1 MSPQPDQNTDRSVL
15 SWESVLDA
23 NDTAPQTEP
32 NAELSVVR
40 AGAETQTPLSA
51 PNPSQVTSPVLG
63 DFDLTMKPLTLDP
76 LPLVGDRSAT
86 PGPAADDNAN
96 VLGELHLELPS
107 LRLDDTPL
115 PAPPGQALAPADPV
129 PATAQPVVGDII
141 DLTIAPLDIPDLT
154 PSGRVPSVEP
164 EGRAPAAGSPGPT
177 ATKTVS
183 PRAPEVV
190 NDASSPSAA
199 VAALPT
205 DVVSQDHAPTTV
217 IAVQAAA
224 AAAGAGAAPSSA
236 PPVAVP
242 QLPGSQLNQSGPR
255 QAAPATASLQTPT
268 AVISRRD
275 RKHQKKLKKHQQK
288 VALKKAKAASARSGA
303 GGFALFFTLLVLAG
317 LIAGA
322 IIFGRP
328 YLFPDKWDD
337 DARPYGEAVEIAR
350 GAEFAEPV
358 DVQRR
363 AADVYATSMT
373 AQLVGPWES
382 ELPTW
387 RSFGLVSGML
397 DAPLLHELVE
407 DWTVAY
413 YSPVT
418 GEVIANDA
426 AGPALFD
433 AAMTEAMTAAAL
445 DQETGWSA
453 SIDDGL
459 LDAPALTRAVVI
471 ASSRAA
477 AAATSYGAADTIRD
491 IAVSSLLPPV
501 IEYRANAPLAFAEV
515 STNDPTQRSADFEA
529 LRAASQL
536 QLASEPELAVGDTFT
551 SSQRL
556 TDRTYWYLVFASY
569 TDAATAYAAS
579 NALVQASLATADSAG
594 RHCTYVTL
602 SGTDVDGTA
611 QVSGMLQQWVN
622 NVPAEMTA
630 SLTTLAT
637 GTMQLRTCDPG
648 VGFETLARSG
658 VGREIARLR
667 SVELEAAAAVPVA
680 GTAADRA
687 VAIAEVRNSQLG
699 LPLLELAFDTTLPD
713 SAEQARAIVVAASN
727 ILSDPLDPLDETE

>member
-1 MSPQPDQNTDRSVL
+1 
-15 SWESVLDA
+15 
-23 NDTAPQTEP
+23 
-32 NAELSVVR
+32 
-40 AGAETQTPLSA
+40 
-51 PNPSQVTSPVLG
+51 
-63 DFDLTMKPLTLDP
+63 
-76 LPLVGDRSAT
+76 
-86 PGPAADDNAN
+86 
-96 VLGELHLELPS
+96 
-107 LRLDDTPL
+107 
-115 PAPPGQALAPADPV
+115 
-129 PATAQPVVGDII
+129 
-141 DLTIAPLDIPDLT
+141 
-154 PSGRVPSVEP
+154 
-164 EGRAPAAGSPGPT
+164 
-177 ATKTVS
+177 
-183 PRAPEVV
+183 
-190 NDASSPSAA
+190 
-199 VAALPT
+199 
-205 DVVSQDHAPTTV
+205 
-217 IAVQAAA
+217 
-224 AAAGAGAAPSSA
+224 
-236 PPVAVP
+236 
-242 QLPGSQLNQSGPR
+242 
-255 QAAPATASLQTPT
+255 
-268 AVISRRD
+268 
-275 RKHQKKLKKHQQK
+275 
-288 VALKKAKAASARSGA
+288 
-303 GGFALFFTLLVLAG
+303 
-317 LIAGA
+317 
-322 IIFGRP
+322 
-328 YLFPDKWDD
+328 
-337 DARPYGEAVEIAR
+337 
-350 GAEFAEPV
+350 
-358 DVQRR
+358 
-363 AADVYATSMT
+363 
-373 AQLVGPWES
+373 
-382 ELPTW
+382 
-387 RSFGLVSGML
+387 ML

-501 IEYRANAPLAFAEV
+501 IEYRVNAPLAFAEV

-556 TDRTYWYLVFASY
+556 IDRTYWYLVFASY

-680 GTAADRA
+680 GTSADRA
-687 VAIAEVRNSQLG
+687 VAIAAVRNSQLG

-713 SAEQARAIVVAASN
+713 SAEQARAIVVAATN
-727 ILSDPLDPLDETE
+727 TLSDPLDPLDETE